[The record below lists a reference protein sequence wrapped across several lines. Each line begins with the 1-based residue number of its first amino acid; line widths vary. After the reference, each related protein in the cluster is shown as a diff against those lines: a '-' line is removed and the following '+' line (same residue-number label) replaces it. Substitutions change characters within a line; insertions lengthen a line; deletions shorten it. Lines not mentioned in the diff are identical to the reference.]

1 VGGEEEYKEEEEK
14 GEMYKIKEGQVVEDR
29 ENREMY
35 GKKKS
40 LILKGNN
47 IKSNKQNNRN
57 RGKEKETSGVLEDG
71 VCKKLNK

>member
-14 GEMYKIKEGQVVEDR
+14 GEIYKIKEGQVVEDR

-35 GKKKS
+35 RKKKS

-57 RGKEKETSGVLEDG
+57 RGKEKETAGVLEDG